1 MAISNPLAALFKRS
15 PFKAMQE
22 HMRCAVECA
31 RLVDPLFE
39 AVIAGDQDKV
49 EVIKEKIFEI
59 ENQADQIKNRLRANL
74 PRSLFMPVDRRDLL
88 EVLQMQDAIADT
100 AQDIAGL
107 LVERP
112 MDVPE
117 PMQKPLMQLTT
128 RCIDVCEQSA
138 KVIEELDELLEMGF
152 RGREAKQV
160 EAMVDELGRMEDE
173 ADELELQLTRIL
185 FQHED
190 EINPVSVMMWY
201 RLIEWTG
208 DLADYAEKVG
218 NRLRL
223 LIAR

>member
-1 MAISNPLAALFKRS
+1 MASTNPLAALFKRS

-22 HMRCAVECA
+22 HMRCSVECA
-31 RLVDPLFE
+31 RLVTPLYE
-39 AVIAGDQDKV
+39 ALIAGNQDEV
-49 EVIKEKIFEI
+49 EVIKEKIFEA
-59 ENQADQIKNRLRANL
+59 EDRADQIKNKLRANL

-88 EVLQMQDAIADT
+88 EVLQMQDSIADT

-112 MDVPE
+112 MEVPE
-117 PMQKPLMQLTT
+117 PMKKPLMLLTA
-128 RCIDVCEQSA
+128 RCIDACEQSA

-152 RGREAKQV
+152 RGREATQV
-160 EAMVDELGRMEDE
+160 EAMVDELSRIEDD
-173 ADELELQLTRIL
+173 ADKLELQLTRIL
-185 FQHED
+185 FKHEG
-190 EINPVSVMMWY
+190 EINPISVMMWY

-208 DLADYAEKVG
+208 DLADYSKKVG

>member
-1 MAISNPLAALFKRS
+1 MATTNPLAALFKRS

-31 RLVDPLFE
+31 RLVDPLFQ
-39 AVIAGDQDKV
+39 ALIAGNQDEV
-49 EVIKEKIFEI
+49 EAIKEKIYEA
-59 ENQADQIKNRLRANL
+59 EDQADHIKNRLRAHL
-74 PRSLFMPVDRRDLL
+74 PRSLFMPVNRRDLL
-88 EVLQMQDAIADT
+88 EVLQMQDSIADT
-100 AQDIAGL
+100 AQDIAWL

-112 MDVPE
+112 MKVPE
-117 PMQKPLMQLTT
+117 PLQKPLMTLTH
-128 RCIDVCEQSA
+128 RCVDACEQSA

-152 RGREAKQV
+152 RGREATQV
-160 EAMVDELGRMEDE
+160 EAMVDELGRIEDE

-190 EINPVSVMMWY
+190 EISPVSVMMWY

>member
-1 MAISNPLAALFKRS
+1 MPTTNPLAALFKRS

-22 HMRCAVECA
+22 HMRCSVGCA
-31 RLVDPLFE
+31 RLVVPLYE
-39 AVIAGDQDKV
+39 ALIAGNQDEV
-49 EVIKEKIFEI
+49 EAIKEKIYEA
-59 ENQADQIKNRLRANL
+59 EDQADHIKNKLRTNL

-88 EVLQMQDAIADT
+88 EVLQMQDSIADT

-112 MDVPE
+112 MTVPE
-117 PMQKPLMQLTT
+117 PMKVPLMQLTT
-128 RCIDVCEQSA
+128 RCIDACEQSA

-152 RGREAKQV
+152 RGREATQV
-160 EAMVDELGRMEDE
+160 EAMVDELEQIEDA

-208 DLADYAEKVG
+208 DLADYSKKVG

>member
-1 MAISNPLAALFKRS
+1 MLTTNPLAALFKRS

-31 RLVDPLFE
+31 RLVNPLYE
-39 AVIAGDQDKV
+39 ALIAGDQAEV
-49 EVIKEKIFEI
+49 EVITGKINAAED
-59 ENQADQIKNRLRANL
+59 QADQIKNKLRANL

-88 EVLQMQDAIADT
+88 EVLQMQDSIADT

-112 MDVPE
+112 MVVPE
-117 PMQKPLMQLTT
+117 PMKQPLMQLTA
-128 RCIDVCEQSA
+128 RCIDACEQSA

-160 EAMVDELGRMEDE
+160 EAMVDELGRIEDE
-173 ADELELQLTRIL
+173 ADELELQLTQIL

-190 EINPVSVMMWY
+190 EIGAVSVMMWY

-208 DLADYAEKVG
+208 DLADYSKKVG